1 VPLQETTKKGRAAFE
16 TQAKKAR
23 PYRGDGVIVGMEVD
37 LAQVGRIRAAI
48 ELDGEAF
55 WG

>member
-23 PYRGDGVIVGMEVD
+23 PYMEDDVVVELGMD
-37 LAQVGRIRAAI
+37 LAEVERVRAAI
-48 ELDGEAF
+48 ERGGEAF
-55 WG
+55 